1 MCSKRLNLALCWALM
16 GTFGS
21 VKQTETCYPHK
32 YPSGTFQPSAFGVG
46 VRLSR
51 SPEQYCHNTLSH
63 HSVIYFFH
71 QFHQPSSIS
80 RTFCSHLTGTN
91 AATEPTNTSVPCGKV
106 VLTGLCCAQRNPQST
121 ATSTQAFWLCLSP
134 RIVCAFD
141 AAITVTFTQKR
152 ASQWHRFGAIISRGE
167 VWSGPLRP
175 CFLIFMRCAM
185 PLCGQSQPRLFQAS
199 LSTSVLPLTGELNG
213 YAGKRKSW
221 NFGFHSKAFN

>member
-1 MCSKRLNLALCWALM
+1 MLNRQKHVSHTNTPLVPSNRLLLELA
-16 GTFGS
+16 S
-21 VKQTETCYPHK
+21 VCLAH
-32 YPSGTFQPSAFGVG
+32 
-46 VRLSR
+46 LSNIVTTR
-51 SPEQYCHNTLSH
+51 CLITVWY
-63 HSVIYFFH
+63 IFFT
-71 QFHQPSSIS
+71 SSIS
-80 RTFCSHLTGTN
+80 RQASAGLSVRTWRGRTPQRSPQTRQSH
-91 AATEPTNTSVPCGKV
+91 ECGKV

-121 ATSTQAFWLCLSP
+121 ATGTQAFWLCLSP
-134 RIVCAFD
+134 RIVCAFA

-213 YAGKRKSW
+213 YAGNRKSW